1 MHQNFKEIVMSKAIF
16 LGDSIYPW
24 LGMREILRGSSLFI
38 DITYYSSQTLSAVKM
53 LPYETDCIIINPDK
67 SDFLKYAR
75 IIRNMALRPVTKII
89 VLADEATFAI
99 FQTVCGKNMQFLDQD
114 TSLDQLLQTVTRIT
128 QNKKQQS
135 IKELH
140 TKITANEFN
149 VMMMLARGWSLTQIA
164 GASQKSEKT
173 IGAYKSNI
181 ARKLGKNNTRLKYT
195 ISHYSQP

>member
-1 MHQNFKEIVMSKAIF
+1 MSKAIF

-24 LGMREILRGSSLFI
+24 LGMREILRGSSLYI
-38 DITYYSSQTLSAVKM
+38 DIAYYSSQTLSAVKM

-89 VLADEATFAI
+89 VLADEATFTL
-99 FQTVCGKNMQFLDQD
+99 FQTVCGKNMLFLDQD
-114 TSLDQLLQTVTRIT
+114 TSLDRLHHTVTRIT
-128 QNKKQQS
+128 KNNNQHNIKALQN
-135 IKELH
+135 
-140 TKITANEFN
+140 KITANEFN

-181 ARKLGKNNTRLKYT
+181 ARKIGKNNTRLKYT

>member
-1 MHQNFKEIVMSKAIF
+1 MSKAIF

-181 ARKLGKNNTRLKYT
+181 ARKLGKSNTRLKYT

>member
-1 MHQNFKEIVMSKAIF
+1 MSKAIF

-24 LGMREILRGSSLFI
+24 LGMREILRGSSLYI
-38 DITYYSSQTLSAVKM
+38 DISYYSSQTLSAVKI
-53 LPYETDCIIINPDK
+53 LPCETDCIIINPDK

-89 VLADEATFAI
+89 VLADEATFTL
-99 FQTVCGKNMQFLDQD
+99 FQTVCGKNMLFLDQD
-114 TSLDQLLQTVTRIT
+114 ASLDRLHHAVTRIIKNT
-128 QNKKQQS
+128 KQQN

-140 TKITANEFN
+140 NKITANEFN

>member
-1 MHQNFKEIVMSKAIF
+1 MSKAIF

-149 VMMMLARGWSLTQIA
+149 VMMMLARGCSLTQIA

>member
-1 MHQNFKEIVMSKAIF
+1 MSKAIF

-135 IKELH
+135 IK
-140 TKITANEFN
+140 
-149 VMMMLARGWSLTQIA
+149 
-164 GASQKSEKT
+164 
-173 IGAYKSNI
+173 
-181 ARKLGKNNTRLKYT
+181 
-195 ISHYSQP
+195 

>member
-1 MHQNFKEIVMSKAIF
+1 MSKAIF

-181 ARKLGKNNTRLKYT
+181 TRKLGKNNTRLKYT

>member
-1 MHQNFKEIVMSKAIF
+1 MSKAIF

-149 VMMMLARGWSLTQIA
+149 LMMMLARGWSLTQIA

>member
-1 MHQNFKEIVMSKAIF
+1 MLKAIF

-24 LGMREILRGSSLFI
+24 LGMREILRGSSLYI
-38 DITYYSSQTLSAVKM
+38 DIAYYSSQTLSAVKM

-114 TSLDQLLQTVTRIT
+114 TSLDRLHHAVTRIT
-128 QNKKQQS
+128 KNNNQQN
-135 IKELH
+135 IKALH
-140 TKITANEFN
+140 NKITANEFN

>member
-1 MHQNFKEIVMSKAIF
+1 MSKAIF

-24 LGMREILRGSSLFI
+24 LGMREILRGSSLYI
-38 DITYYSSQTLSAVKM
+38 DIAYYSSQTLSAVKM

-99 FQTVCGKNMQFLDQD
+99 FQTVCGKNMLFLDQD
-114 TSLDQLLQTVTRIT
+114 ASLDRLHHAVTRIT
-128 QNKKQQS
+128 KNNNQQN
-135 IKELH
+135 IKALH
-140 TKITANEFN
+140 NKITANEFN

>member
-1 MHQNFKEIVMSKAIF
+1 MSKAIF

-75 IIRNMALRPVTKII
+75 VIRNMALRPVTKII
-89 VLADEATFAI
+89 VLADEATFTL
-99 FQTVCGKNMQFLDQD
+99 FQTVCGKNMLFLDQD
-114 TSLDQLLQTVTRIT
+114 ASLDRLHHAVTRIT
-128 QNKKQQS
+128 KNNNQQN
-135 IKELH
+135 IKALH
-140 TKITANEFN
+140 NKITANEFN

>member
-1 MHQNFKEIVMSKAIF
+1 MSKAIF

-114 TSLDQLLQTVTRIT
+114 TSLDQLLQAITRIT

>member
-1 MHQNFKEIVMSKAIF
+1 MSKAIF
-16 LGDSIYPW
+16 LGDSIYPWLGTIYPW

-195 ISHYSQP
+195 ISHYCQP

>member
-1 MHQNFKEIVMSKAIF
+1 MSKAIF

-89 VLADEATFAI
+89 GLAEEATFAI

-140 TKITANEFN
+140 TKITANKFN

-195 ISHYSQP
+195 ISHYCQP

>member
-1 MHQNFKEIVMSKAIF
+1 MSKAIF

-24 LGMREILRGSSLFI
+24 LGMRETLRGSSLYI
-38 DITYYSSQTLSAVKM
+38 DIAYYSSQTLSAVKM

-89 VLADEATFAI
+89 VLADEATFTL
-99 FQTVCGKNMQFLDQD
+99 FQTVCGKNMLFLDQD
-114 TSLDQLLQTVTRIT
+114 ASLDRLHHAVTRIT
-128 QNKKQQS
+128 KNNNQQN
-135 IKELH
+135 IKALH
-140 TKITANEFN
+140 NKITANEFN

>member
-1 MHQNFKEIVMSKAIF
+1 MSKAIF

-149 VMMMLARGWSLTQIA
+149 VIMMLARGWSLTQIA

-195 ISHYSQP
+195 ISHYCQP

>member
-1 MHQNFKEIVMSKAIF
+1 MVRQKCSGIRRS
-16 LGDSIYPW
+16 Y

>member
-1 MHQNFKEIVMSKAIF
+1 MSKAIF

-24 LGMREILRGSSLFI
+24 LGMRDILRGSSLFI

>member
-1 MHQNFKEIVMSKAIF
+1 MSKAIF

-24 LGMREILRGSSLFI
+24 LGMREILRGSSLYI
-38 DITYYSSQTLSAVKM
+38 DIAYYSSKTLSAVKM

-89 VLADEATFAI
+89 VLADEATFTL
-99 FQTVCGKNMQFLDQD
+99 FQTVCGKNMLFLDQD
-114 TSLDQLLQTVTRIT
+114 ASLDRLHHTVTRIT
-128 QNKKQQS
+128 KNNNQHNIKALQN
-135 IKELH
+135 
-140 TKITANEFN
+140 KITANEFN
-149 VMMMLARGWSLTQIA
+149 VMIMLARGWSLTQIA

>member
-1 MHQNFKEIVMSKAIF
+1 MSKAIF

-24 LGMREILRGSSLFI
+24 LGMREILRGSSLYI
-38 DITYYSSQTLSAVKM
+38 DIAYYSSQTLSAVKM

-89 VLADEATFAI
+89 VLADEATFTL
-99 FQTVCGKNMQFLDQD
+99 FQTVCGKNMLFLDQD
-114 TSLDQLLQTVTRIT
+114 ASLDRLYHAVTRIT
-128 QNKKQQS
+128 KNNNQQN
-135 IKELH
+135 IKALH
-140 TKITANEFN
+140 NKITANEFN

>member
-1 MHQNFKEIVMSKAIF
+1 MSKAIF

-195 ISHYSQP
+195 ISVMTPTY

>member
-1 MHQNFKEIVMSKAIF
+1 MSKAIF
-16 LGDSIYPW
+16 LGDSIFPW
-24 LGMREILRGSSLFI
+24 LGMREILRGSSLYI
-38 DITYYSSQTLSAVKM
+38 DIAYYSSQTLSAVKM

-67 SDFLKYAR
+67 SDFLKYAK

-89 VLADEATFAI
+89 VLADEATFTL
-99 FQTVCGKNMQFLDQD
+99 FQTVCGKNMLFLDQD
-114 TSLDQLLQTVTRIT
+114 TSLDRLHHTVTRIT
-128 QNKKQQS
+128 KNNNQHNIKALQN
-135 IKELH
+135 
-140 TKITANEFN
+140 KITANEFN

>member
-1 MHQNFKEIVMSKAIF
+1 MSKAIF

-24 LGMREILRGSSLFI
+24 LGMREILRGSSLYI
-38 DITYYSSQTLSAVKM
+38 DIAYYSSQTLSAVKM

-75 IIRNMALRPVTKII
+75 IICNMALRPVTKII
-89 VLADEATFAI
+89 VLADEATFTL
-99 FQTVCGKNMQFLDQD
+99 FQTVCGKNMLFLDQD
-114 TSLDQLLQTVTRIT
+114 ASLDRLHHAVTRIT
-128 QNKKQQS
+128 KNNNQQN
-135 IKELH
+135 IKALH
-140 TKITANEFN
+140 NKITANEFN

>member
-1 MHQNFKEIVMSKAIF
+1 MSKAIF

-24 LGMREILRGSSLFI
+24 LGMREILRGSSLYI
-38 DITYYSSQTLSAVKM
+38 DITYYSSQTLSAVKIQPDD
-53 LPYETDCIIINPDK
+53 LDYIVINPDK

-75 IIRNMALRPVTKII
+75 IMRSMAIRPATNII
-89 VLADEATFAI
+89 VLADEATFSL
-99 FQTVCGKNMQFLDQD
+99 FQTVCGKTMQLLDQD
-114 TSLDQLLQTVTRIT
+114 ASLDRLLHAVTRIT
-128 QNKKQQS
+128 QNKKQNN
-135 IKELH
+135 IKALH

-149 VMMMLARGWSLTQIA
+149 VMMMLARGWSLAQIA

>member
-1 MHQNFKEIVMSKAIF
+1 MSKAIF

-24 LGMREILRGSSLFI
+24 LGMREILRGSSLYI
-38 DITYYSSQTLSAVKM
+38 DIAYYSSQTLSAVKM

-89 VLADEATFAI
+89 VLADEATFTL
-99 FQTVCGKNMQFLDQD
+99 FQTVCGKNMLFLDQD
-114 TSLDQLLQTVTRIT
+114 ASIDRLHHAVTRIT
-128 QNKKQQS
+128 KNNNQQN
-135 IKELH
+135 IKALH
-140 TKITANEFN
+140 NKITANEFN

>member
-1 MHQNFKEIVMSKAIF
+1 MSKAIF

-24 LGMREILRGSSLFI
+24 LGMREILRGSSLYI
-38 DITYYSSQTLSAVKM
+38 DIAYYSSQTLSAVKM

-89 VLADEATFAI
+89 VLADEATFTL
-99 FQTVCGKNMQFLDQD
+99 FQTVCGKNMLFLDQD
-114 TSLDQLLQTVTRIT
+114 ASLDRLHHAVTRIT
-128 QNKKQQS
+128 KNNNQQN
-135 IKELH
+135 IKALH
-140 TKITANEFN
+140 NKITANEFN

-195 ISHYSQP
+195 ISPYSQP

>member
-1 MHQNFKEIVMSKAIF
+1 MSKAIF

-24 LGMREILRGSSLFI
+24 LGMREILRGSSLYI
-38 DITYYSSQTLSAVKM
+38 DITYHSSQTLSAVKM
-53 LPYETDCIIINPDK
+53 LPYETDCIITNPDK

-75 IIRNMALRPVTKII
+75 IIRNMALRPATRII
-89 VLADEATFAI
+89 VLADEATFSI
-99 FQTVCGKNMQFLDQD
+99 FQTVCGKDMQFLDQD
-114 TSLDQLLQTVTRIT
+114 SSLDQLLQTVTCIT
-128 QNKKQQS
+128 INKKQNN
-135 IKELH
+135 IKSLH
-140 TKITANEFN
+140 TKITTNEFN

>member
-1 MHQNFKEIVMSKAIF
+1 MSKAIF

-24 LGMREILRGSSLFI
+24 LGMREILRGSSLYI
-38 DITYYSSQTLSAVKM
+38 DIAYYSSQTLSAVKM

-89 VLADEATFAI
+89 VLADEATFTL
-99 FQTVCGKNMQFLDQD
+99 FQTVCGKNMLFLDQD
-114 TSLDQLLQTVTRIT
+114 ASLDRLQHAVTRIT
-128 QNKKQQS
+128 KNDNQQN
-135 IKELH
+135 IKALH
-140 TKITANEFN
+140 NKITANEFN

>member
-1 MHQNFKEIVMSKAIF
+1 
-16 LGDSIYPW
+16 
-24 LGMREILRGSSLFI
+24 GMREILRGSSLFI

-195 ISHYSQP
+195 ISHYCQP

>member
-1 MHQNFKEIVMSKAIF
+1 MSKAIF

-114 TSLDQLLQTVTRIT
+114 TSLDQLLQAITRIT

-149 VMMMLARGWSLTQIA
+149 VMMMLDRGWSLTQIA

>member
-1 MHQNFKEIVMSKAIF
+1 MSKAIF

-24 LGMREILRGSSLFI
+24 LGMREILRGTSLFI

-89 VLADEATFAI
+89 VLADEATFTL
-99 FQTVCGKNMQFLDQD
+99 FQTVCGKNMLFLDQD
-114 TSLDQLLQTVTRIT
+114 ASLDRLHHAVTRIT
-128 QNKKQQS
+128 KNNNQQN
-135 IKELH
+135 IKALH
-140 TKITANEFN
+140 NKITANEFN

>member
-1 MHQNFKEIVMSKAIF
+1 MSKAIF

-24 LGMREILRGSSLFI
+24 LGMREILRGSSLYI
-38 DITYYSSQTLSAVKM
+38 DIAYYSSQTLSAVKIQPDDLDYM
-53 LPYETDCIIINPDK
+53 VINPDK

-75 IIRNMALRPVTKII
+75 IIRSMAIRPATNII
-89 VLADEATFAI
+89 VLADEATFSL
-99 FQTVCGKNMQFLDQD
+99 FQTVCGKTMQLLDQD
-114 TSLDQLLQTVTRIT
+114 ASLDRLLHAVTRIT
-128 QNKKQQS
+128 QNKKQNN
-135 IKELH
+135 IKALH

-149 VMMMLARGWSLTQIA
+149 VMMMLARGWSLAQIA

>member
-1 MHQNFKEIVMSKAIF
+1 MSKAIF

-24 LGMREILRGSSLFI
+24 LGMREILRGSSLYI
-38 DITYYSSQTLSAVKM
+38 DIAYYSSQTLSAVKM

-67 SDFLKYAR
+67 SNFLKYAR

-89 VLADEATFAI
+89 VLADEATFTL
-99 FQTVCGKNMQFLDQD
+99 FQTVCGKNMLFLDQD
-114 TSLDQLLQTVTRIT
+114 ASLDRLHHTVTRIT
-128 QNKKQQS
+128 KNNNQHNIKALQN
-135 IKELH
+135 
-140 TKITANEFN
+140 KITANEFN

>member
-1 MHQNFKEIVMSKAIF
+1 MSKAVF

-24 LGMREILRGSSLFI
+24 LGMREILRGSSLYI
-38 DITYYSSQTLSAVKM
+38 DIAYYSSQTLSAVNII
-53 LPYETDCIIINPDK
+53 PYETDCIIINPDK

>member
-1 MHQNFKEIVMSKAIF
+1 MSKAIF

-24 LGMREILRGSSLFI
+24 LGMREILRGSSLYI
-38 DITYYSSQTLSAVKM
+38 DIAYYSSQTLSAVKM

-89 VLADEATFAI
+89 VLADEATFTL
-99 FQTVCGKNMQFLDQD
+99 FQTVCGKNMLFLDQD
-114 TSLDQLLQTVTRIT
+114 ASLDRLHHAVTRIT
-128 QNKKQQS
+128 KNNNQQN
-135 IKELH
+135 IKALH
-140 TKITANEFN
+140 NKITANEFN

-195 ISHYSQP
+195 ISHYSHP

>member
-1 MHQNFKEIVMSKAIF
+1 MSKAIF

-24 LGMREILRGSSLFI
+24 LGMREILRGSSLYI
-38 DITYYSSQTLSAVKM
+38 DIPYYSSQTLSAVKM

-89 VLADEATFAI
+89 VLADEATFTL
-99 FQTVCGKNMQFLDQD
+99 FQTVCGKNMLFLDQD
-114 TSLDQLLQTVTRIT
+114 TSLDRLHHTVTRIT
-128 QNKKQQS
+128 KNNNQHNIKALQN
-135 IKELH
+135 
-140 TKITANEFN
+140 KITANEFN